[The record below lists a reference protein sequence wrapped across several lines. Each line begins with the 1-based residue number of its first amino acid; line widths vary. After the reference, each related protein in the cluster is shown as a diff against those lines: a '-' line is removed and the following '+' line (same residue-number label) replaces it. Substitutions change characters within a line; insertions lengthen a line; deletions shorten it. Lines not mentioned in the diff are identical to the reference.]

1 MEHLENNQ
9 DSVQPS
15 IKAYI
20 LYKLDRTLAILGIIG
35 LGVWAL
41 KIGTAESIQI
51 AMAAIGGLVGYVGGR
66 TGNK

>member
-1 MEHLENNQ
+1 MMDAIEPTLKER
-9 DSVQPS
+9 
-15 IKAYI
+15 I

-41 KIGTAESIQI
+41 KIGTPESIQI

-66 TGNK
+66 TGPK